1 MAELSQSEIL
11 YIFGIGTLGML
22 SLTGGIAVFIAVYQK
37 RMLQAQE
44 KQRALEFEYQQKMIQ
59 SQIESQETERKRIA
73 ADLHDS
79 IGSMLWATKLNVA
92 FLGRSISLQ
101 GELKE
106 SYEETMKMLDQSIDS
121 VKRISWELTPE
132 AFQHSGLSSSIKEMC
147 LRLNGKPQK
156 FIFEEAGEPVFWRD
170 DRALMVFRIVQE
182 LVNNAVKH
190 SKGDTIQVKTNWKLD
205 ELTINVDDNGT
216 GFTLTDDVR
225 KGVGWW
231 NITHRAGR
239 INATVK
245 IREGLQAGS
254 SVELVIPLTR

>member
-1 MAELSQSEIL
+1 M
-11 YIFGIGTLGML
+11 
-22 SLTGGIAVFIAVYQK
+22 FIAVYQK
-37 RMLQAQE
+37 RMLEAQE
-44 KQRALEFEYQQKMIQ
+44 KQRTLQQEHQQKMIQ

-92 FLGRSISLQ
+92 FLGRSISLS

-147 LRLNGKPQK
+147 LRLNGKAQK
-156 FIFEEAGEPVFWRD
+156 FILEEKGDPIFWRD

-190 SKGDTIQVKTNWKLD
+190 SKGDTIHVRTEWKSG
-205 ELTINVDDNGT
+205 ELTIAVSDNGT

-231 NITHRAGR
+231 NIMHRAGR

-245 IREGLQAGS
+245 ILEALQIGS
-254 SVELVIPLTR
+254 SVEVVIPLER